1 MSDAT
6 MNDVEIVT
14 TSSRFA
20 EVIANASR
28 RPRVALDIESNGLHR
43 YPERICLFQLAVD
56 GSVFLIDPTA
66 ALDTRPLGQLLT
78 DALVEKVL
86 HSADYDLRSLD
97 RDLGYRIKNL
107 FDTSIAAAFV
117 GSTSLGLATVLQ
129 EYLGVEVSKSKRQQ
143 RADWTNR
150 PLTSEARHYAAED
163 VRHLERVRDV
173 LVQRL
178 SDLSRLEWVA
188 EECER
193 LAQVKYKP
201 PDHEWAFASVKGS
214 RVLDSRG
221 LAVLRSLYRFRHREA
236 VRMDRPPFK
245 VIPDAV
251 LVGLASDPSTD
262 LADVKGLGRFR
273 HPPAS
278 GRLLSAVRDGL
289 RASPVTRPKSPT
301 RNNRHVV
308 ARGQQVRARL
318 RNFKEWR
325 ADLGRRLALNP
336 GLLWPAASLERLA
349 SSPESLDEELGSPDV
364 RRWQR
369 CEFGTLLRD
378 FLATLR

>member
-6 MNDVEIVT
+6 LSDVEIVT
-14 TSSRFA
+14 KSSRLA
-20 EVIANASR
+20 EVITDASR
-28 RPRVALDIESNGLHR
+28 RPRVALDIESNGFHR

-56 GSVFLIDPTA
+56 GSLFLIDPTT
-66 ALDTRPLGQLLT
+66 ALDPGPLGELLA

-86 HSADYDLRSLD
+86 HAADYDLRSLD
-97 RDLGYRIKNL
+97 RDLGYRIRNL

-117 GSTSLGLATVLQ
+117 GSTSLGLAAVLQ
-129 EYLGVEVSKSKRQQ
+129 EYLRVGIPKSKRLQ
-143 RADWTNR
+143 RSDWTNR
-150 PLTSEARHYAAED
+150 PLTLEAQHYAAED

-178 SDLSRLEWVA
+178 SCLSRLEWVA

-193 LAQVKYKP
+193 LAQVKYNP
-201 PDHEWAFASVKGS
+201 PDREWAFASVKGS
-214 RVLDSRG
+214 RTLDGRG

-236 VRMDRPPFK
+236 VRIDRPPFR

-251 LVGLASDPSTD
+251 LVGLASDPHTD

-273 HPPAS
+273 DPPAS

-289 RASPVTRPKSPT
+289 RASPVRRPKSPT
-301 RNNRHVV
+301 RNNRHRI

-318 RNFKEWR
+318 RNLKEWR
-325 ADLGRRLALNP
+325 ADLGRLMALDP

-349 SSPESLDEELGSPDV
+349 ASPESLDDELEKPDV

-369 CEFGTLLRD
+369 REFGTSIRG